1 MSSDED
7 ELPDRLVPNRVE
19 GDDVSRRRLIHGA
32 AAAGATVGSASTAG
46 CADLLE
52 DEEHTDE
59 TTPEDG
65 NGDTAD
71 DDADD
76 GTPDDSDEETS
87 EADDGEAAAREGYVF
102 VFNTGDMSVSVIGS
116 RADELLET
124 AYVGATA
131 SFPANQYATHE
142 EGIETL
148 WLNVEG
154 GVKGY
159 DLGDLAEVVDLE
171 TGSDSNWQEVTPDG
185 EHLVVSARELT
196 HAQYRLDADPDSEEF
211 GEITGEIDRG
221 EAAPCDVTIGP
232 DGEYAYVPDLQGDTL
247 TVIDVPAF
255 EIAAQVEVD
264 PVVEGADAA
273 QPYMDTASW
282 DGEYLALE
290 YLEGDHGTEG
300 IWDISDPT
308 DPEELVRLTEADG
321 IGAGGTTSEFSADG
335 DLLYLFTPDSED
347 VTVIDVEA
355 REVADRLDVGGETYA
370 GTWDPGLEKLYVPVQ
385 TEDEVVVLADG
396 EIREQ
401 IEVGSAPY
409 GATARDVRPDSGII
423 DRLLPTF
430 ANMGVPLGGE
440 GTTYCMGD
448 CYCPGDCD

>member
-1 MSSDED
+1 M
-7 ELPDRLVPNRVE
+7 
-19 GDDVSRRRLIHGA
+19 
-32 AAAGATVGSASTAG
+32 GSVT
-46 CADLLE
+46 
-52 DEEHTDE
+52 
-59 TTPEDG
+59 
-65 NGDTAD
+65 
-71 DDADD
+71 
-76 GTPDDSDEETS
+76 
-87 EADDGEAAAREGYVF
+87 
-102 VFNTGDMSVSVIGS
+102 TGDMSVSVVD
-116 RADELLET
+116 ALTDELLET
-124 AYVGATA
+124 AYIGATA
-131 SFPANQYATHE
+131 SFPANQYATRE

-159 DLGDLAEVVDLE
+159 DPGTLEEAVDLE

-185 EHLVVSARELT
+185 EHLVVSAREPT
-196 HAQYRLDADPDSEEF
+196 HAQYRIDADPDSEGF
-211 GEITGEIDRG
+211 GEVTGEIDRG

-264 PVVEGADAA
+264 PVMEGADAA

-282 DGEYLALE
+282 GGEYLAVE

-308 DPEELVRLTEADG
+308 DPEELVRLTEEDG

-335 DLLYLFTPDSED
+335 DLLYLFTPDTED
-347 VTVIDVEA
+347 ITVIDVEA
-355 REVADRLDVGGETYA
+355 REVEDRLDVGGETFA

-385 TEDEVVVLADG
+385 TTDEVVVLSEG
-396 EIREQ
+396 KIHERIG
-401 IEVGSAPY
+401 VGSAPY
-409 GATARDVRPDSGII
+409 GATARDVRPDSGAM
-423 DRLLPTF
+423 DRLLATF